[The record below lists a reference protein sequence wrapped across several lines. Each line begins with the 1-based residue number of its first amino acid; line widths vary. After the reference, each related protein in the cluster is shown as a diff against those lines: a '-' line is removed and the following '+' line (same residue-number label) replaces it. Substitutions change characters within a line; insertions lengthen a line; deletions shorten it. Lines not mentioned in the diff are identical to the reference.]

1 MSGYKIVFSDYYYP
15 NLDAELKEFEKLGE
29 PVEIIDCT
37 KIVPGGIFNPEELIP
52 YVKDCDALV
61 VQFSKITAQVI
72 QSMEKCKIIARY
84 AIGVDNI
91 DLDAA
96 REKGIMV
103 ANVPDY
109 CIDEVANT
117 AIAHIMNAMRK
128 ITVSRDMLLSGTF
141 DMNAVGPMK
150 RMKNAVLGLL
160 GFGNIARDV
169 AKKMKDFFAE
179 IVVYDPYFQDVNS
192 HPEVKFM
199 TLEEVLKKADVLSVH
214 VPLSPSTQ
222 DMLSYEQFAVIKEGA
237 VVVNTARG
245 GLICE
250 DALIQALDSGRVS
263 YAGLDVIC
271 TEDFENSKL
280 LRHPKAAL
288 TPHVAWCSEEAL
300 AELQKKVG
308 INVVS
313 ALIKGE
319 PVYRVK

>member
-141 DMNAVGPMK
+141 DMNAVRPMK

-250 DALIQALDSGRVS
+250 DALIQALDSGRAS